1 MPLPEELGVVPCRRH
16 VRPPQAGAEAPLLV
30 QAACAPVL
38 APSARRRDAAGL
50 EERDELALG
59 FGIALDGAL
68 RHGEAGMADEFL
80 HIPET
85 APDL

>member
-1 MPLPEELGVVPCRRH
+1 VPLPEELGVVPCRRH

-50 EERDELALG
+50 QERDELALG

-68 RHGEAGMADEFL
+68 RHGQAGMAGEFL